1 MGHLRKHWQRW
12 VKTNFNQPARKL
24 RRLNRRK
31 AKAAAVFPAPIKSLR
46 PVVRGCTKRYNRR
59 TRAGRG
65 FTLEEL
71 AQAKISPIFARTV
84 GISVDHRRCNRSIE
98 SKQANVDRLKAY
110 KEKLVLLPR
119 KPGKPTKGGKGT
131 LADATNEQADNVAQ
145 VNMREAMPIVQPTK
159 RLPGMKI
166 TKDMQT
172 FHAHKQIRQEWS
184 NKKHAGKRAAK
195 NKVVEED

>member
-46 PVVRGCTKRYNRR
+46 PVVRGCTRRYNRR

-71 AQAKISPIFARTV
+71 AQAKISPILAKTI
-84 GISVDHRRCNRSIE
+84 GIAVDHRRCNRSIE

-119 KPGKPTKGGKGT
+119 KTGQPKKGGKGV
-131 LADATNEQADNVAQ
+131 LADATEGLDAVEQT
-145 VNMREAMPIVQPTK
+145 NMRTAMPIRQDQK
-159 RLPGMKI
+159 RILGVKI
-166 TKDMQT
+166 TKDMTT
-172 FHAHKQIRQEWS
+172 FAAHKQIRQEWS
-184 NKKHAGKRAAK
+184 NKRHAGKRAAR
-195 NKVVEED
+195 NAKV